1 MGISAIW
8 WFPKIGGPPMDF
20 PLSTIHFDQFGVDL
34 PFQKP
39 PLGAR
44 ESSPEASNISQ
55 EMIGWHTEIHGF
67 FYGLNI

>member
-1 MGISAIW
+1 
-8 WFPKIGGPPMDF
+8 MDF